1 MTVPQE
7 PEAGGRP
14 RDTRS
19 PTGLT
24 GISRRAALAALGAA
38 GIGASAGCGSVLAG
52 VAGTGPPADA
62 LTYWNLFTGGDG
74 SHMVAMEQRYRKQHP
89 EVRLNAVTLSWGTPY
104 YTKLALAILGDRP
117 PDVAVTHLSRLPTL
131 VAGNLLEPLAD
142 DDLARHG
149 MTDDRFTPAAWQ
161 KGRIGGRQYAVPLDT
176 HPFVMFYNVDVCR
189 KAGLLGDDGRIA
201 PITGT
206 DGLIAALDACR
217 KVTGAYG
224 GVVNVNADPST
235 CWRWFDTLYG
245 QLGGEVL
252 ADDGTRIV
260 LDDAKA
266 TRVLEFQRELTVGR
280 KLMPSNID
288 GNGVN
293 QLFANGKVGLLFDGV
308 WQLPTYQATK
318 LRFSMAPAPNVF
330 GGTYHCFA
338 DSHALILPRSARRDD
353 HRRDSALGLVRGLLD
368 ASMVWA
374 EGGHVPAWKNV
385 QDSAAFRRLRP
396 QSEYVPAAEAAV
408 YDPAGWYSGA
418 GSDFENIMGFAVAAA
433 EAGQISPAAAVR
445 QIRTKLDQ
453 YASRPAPVG
462 GAS

>member
-1 MTVPQE
+1 MTVPRTSD
-7 PEAGGRP
+7 AGGEPSR
-14 RDTRS
+14 RRS
-19 PTGLT
+19 PTGPS
-24 GISRRAALAALGAA
+24 GISRRAALAALGVA
-38 GIGASAGCGSVLAG
+38 GLGASTGCGSVLAG

-74 SHMVAMEQRYRKQHP
+74 SHMVEMEDRYRKQHP
-89 EVRLNAVTLSWGTPY
+89 DVHLNAVTLSWGTPY
-104 YTKLALAILGDRP
+104 YTKLALAILGNRP

-131 VAGNLLEPLAD
+131 AAGNLLEPLRG

-149 MTDDRFTPAAWQ
+149 MTADRFTPAAWR
-161 KGRIGGRQYAVPLDT
+161 KGQVDGKQYAVPLDT
-176 HPFVMFYNVDVCR
+176 HPFVMFYNVDICR
-189 KAGLLGDDGRIA
+189 KAGLLDADGRIA

-206 DGLIAALDACR
+206 DGLVAALAACR

-266 TRVLEFQRELTVGR
+266 AQVLAFQRELTVGR

-318 LRFSMAPAPNVF
+318 LKFSMAPVPNVF
-330 GGTYHCFA
+330 GGAYHCFA
-338 DSHALILPRSARRDD
+338 DSHALILPRNAGRDA
-353 HRRDSALGLVRGLLD
+353 HRRDTSLGLVRGLLD

-385 QDSAAFRRLRP
+385 QDSAAFRKLRP

-433 EAGQISPAAAVR
+433 EAGQISPDAAVR
-445 QIRTKLDQ
+445 QIRTKLDG

-462 GAS
+462 GTA